1 MEGGSQCGGWAKE
14 GQADLPGVVVRGR
27 GGYMKVHTGG
37 GASGSARSRGF
48 LGCTGRSRNCIFFFF
63 FFFFFFFS
71 RATDQQYGIRTFED
85 NSKLHGHTNEH
96 VQLIRGT
103 SRD

>member
-1 MEGGSQCGGWAKE
+1 MTAASCKKHCVQNILIW
-14 GQADLPGVVVRGR
+14 LSGR
-27 GGYMKVHTGG
+27 AVKTQLQIVLIRLFAAMDGYPISVKNELKK
-37 GASGSARSRGF
+37 F
-48 LGCTGRSRNCIFFFF
+48 FFIFFYFF
-63 FFFFFFFS
+63 T

-96 VQLIRGT
+96 VQLIRRGT

>member
-1 MEGGSQCGGWAKE
+1 MGSSTVMFEVRNQIASPDQQFKGVLFEDQNLRAALKE
-14 GQADLPGVVVRGR
+14 
-27 GGYMKVHTGG
+27 
-37 GASGSARSRGF
+37 
-48 LGCTGRSRNCIFFFF
+48 CF

-85 NSKLHGHTNEH
+85 NSKLHGHTNKH
-96 VQLIRGT
+96 ACIVRRGT